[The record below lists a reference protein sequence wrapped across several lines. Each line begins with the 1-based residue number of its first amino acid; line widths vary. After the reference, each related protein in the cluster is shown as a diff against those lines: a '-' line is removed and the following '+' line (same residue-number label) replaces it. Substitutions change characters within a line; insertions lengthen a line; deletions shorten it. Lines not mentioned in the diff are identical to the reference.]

1 MASLVIQQ
9 ALELAKA
16 RGIFPTSLSAVEA
29 SELVASLERQAFWSA
44 RTTQAGYLRALK
56 ALVERY
62 IVGEG
67 TDNDLAQLRVEARKL
82 LSMYGYT
89 PEKGFPGDA
98 KRGIPV
104 ATPGTLTDLS
114 SERRLNLI
122 FDTQAKLARGL
133 GLKLRGLDRLDMA
146 PAWELVRLEARDTPR
161 EWQKRWDEAADNI
174 DLAGVYAALGRMIAH
189 KGSPIWA
196 ALGSRAL
203 FADALNVDHPPF
215 AFQSGMGWR
224 EVFASDLEDFEM
236 TPLSQSPG
244 LPGSE
249 SSEVPDFVDPD
260 DFIGGQ
266 GTIDSLL
273 KLWKSRR

>member
-1 MASLVIQQ
+1 MSLIIQQ
-9 ALELAKA
+9 ALEIAKD
-16 RGIFPTSLSAVEA
+16 RGIFPTILGARETA
-29 SELVASLERQAFWSA
+29 DLAETLEGRAFWSA

-62 IVGEG
+62 IKSEG
-67 TDNDLAQLRVEARKL
+67 ADNDLAQLRVEARKL
-82 LSMYGYT
+82 LAMYGYT

-98 KRGIPV
+98 KRGIPA

-133 GLKLRGLDRLDMA
+133 GLKLRGLDRIDIA
-146 PAWELVRLEARDTPR
+146 PAWELVRVESRDTPR
-161 EWQKRWDEAADNI
+161 EWLERWDEAADNV
-174 DLAGVYAALGRMIAH
+174 DHEGVYAAPGRMIAH
-189 KGSPIWA
+189 KLSPIWA

-203 FADALNVDHPPF
+203 FDDALNVDHPPF

-224 EVFASDLEDFEM
+224 EIFASDLEDLTQAEM
-236 TPLSQSPG
+236 SDGELEPISP
-244 LPGSE
+244 PE
-249 SSEVPDFVDPD
+249 EVPDFVDPG

-266 GTIDSLL
+266 DAIDDLL
-273 KLWKSRR
+273 KIWRARK